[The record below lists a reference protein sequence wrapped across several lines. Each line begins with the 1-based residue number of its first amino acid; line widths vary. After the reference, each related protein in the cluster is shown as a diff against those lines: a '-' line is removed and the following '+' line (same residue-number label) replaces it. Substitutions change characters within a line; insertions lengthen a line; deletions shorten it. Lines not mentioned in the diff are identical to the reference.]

1 MTDAGQ
7 VRKALADRV
16 DNLIRVDG
24 EMTLPGVPGM
34 LEDYTDKC
42 VTAFAEMGRRFNAEE
57 RGRLRAVLESALVQ
71 AWEFSQRSSITVAYR
86 SHSAGPLDYRITVNL
101 VTLEQAYEE
110 WIARREPPLF
120 GPDPDARVLA
130 LAAELSEP
138 ASILDI
144 GAGTGRNA
152 LALARHGHRVDAVEP
167 SASFAAIM
175 RADAQR
181 ELLNVRVIQSDAFS
195 SDVYLRSDYSLIVVS
210 GVVSEFRTTVQLRTL
225 FQLAAGSLAEG
236 GHLVLNT
243 FLARDDYQPD
253 DAARQFAQQS
263 YACFFTHSELA
274 GAVAGLPLEL
284 VSDDSVHDY
293 ERVHLPDGCW
303 PPTGWYVNWVTG
315 KDVFGLERESSPID
329 LRWLVYRKPATLPG
343 TIEG

>member
-1 MTDAGQ
+1 MTEPDR

-24 EMTLPGVPGM
+24 EITFPGVPGL

-42 VTAFAEMGRRFNAEE
+42 VVVFAEMGRRFNADE
-57 RGRLRAVLESALVQ
+57 RGHLRAVLESALRQ

-86 SHSAGPLDYRITVNL
+86 SQSAGPLDYRVTVNR

-110 WIARREPPLF
+110 WIASREPPLF

-152 LALARHGHRVDAVEP
+152 LALARCGHRVDAVEP

-175 RADAQR
+175 RAEAQR
-181 ELLNVRVIQSDAFS
+181 GSLAVRVIQSDAFS
-195 SDVYLRSDYSLIVVS
+195 ADVYLRSDYALIVVS
-210 GVVSEFRTTVQLRTL
+210 GVVSEFRTTSQLRAL
-225 FQLAAGSLAEG
+225 FELAAGSLASD

-243 FLARDDYQPD
+243 FLARDDYHPD

-263 YACFFTHSELA
+263 YACFFTRAELA

-293 ERVHLPDGCW
+293 ERAHLPDGCW

-329 LRWLVYRKPATLPG
+329 LRWLVYRKPATAPG
-343 TIEG
+343 TIGG